1 MATTTKKHQSTRS
14 RKTKAVETAPA
25 KPKRARKTRE
35 VPPFVDPPAILHVPP
50 VEAPAVEAPAAV
62 LSVDDIP
69 LVLPEPRTQTAAESL
84 RGQTMGT
91 RVTLSVFGT
100 HRAVSAVCREDMARS
115 VEADGRDVSA
125 RKRLLNSKH
134 PAFLACTNL
143 RNRAETY
150 WKQHTLPY
158 PEIGTRLIKLTKV
171 GDFEAQMTAFRD
183 EMADLSRALDD
194 HLQDLRDE
202 AQRRL
207 GKLFDPR
214 DYPETMAD
222 SFRVGW
228 TVFSVEPPS
237 YLLDLHP
244 EVYHAEQ
251 ERAAARFT
259 EAVHLAEQAF
269 VTQFAELI
277 GHLCD
282 KLTGTSEDGRPLVF
296 RDSAVN
302 NIHDFVNRFGELTIH
317 SMPELDALVARAKD
331 AISGHSPN
339 QFRTD
344 GAFRAK
350 IVNDLRSVSVQIDG
364 LMIERPRR
372 RIIRPDVVT
381 QDAPDVTQDTT
392 PAQDETPTPEA

>member
-1 MATTTKKHQSTRS
+1 
-14 RKTKAVETAPA
+14 
-25 KPKRARKTRE
+25 
-35 VPPFVDPPAILHVPP
+35 
-50 VEAPAVEAPAAV
+50 
-62 LSVDDIP
+62 
-69 LVLPEPRTQTAAESL
+69 
-84 RGQTMGT
+84 
-91 RVTLSVFGT
+91 
-100 HRAVSAVCREDMARS
+100 
-115 VEADGRDVSA
+115 
-125 RKRLLNSKH
+125 
-134 PAFLACTNL
+134 
-143 RNRAETY
+143 
-150 WKQHTLPY
+150 
-158 PEIGTRLIKLTKV
+158 
-171 GDFEAQMTAFRD
+171 
-183 EMADLSRALDD
+183 
-194 HLQDLRDE
+194 
-202 AQRRL
+202 
-207 GKLFDPR
+207 
-214 DYPETMAD
+214 
-222 SFRVGW
+222 
-228 TVFSVEPPS
+228 
-237 YLLDLHP
+237 
-244 EVYHAEQ
+244 
-251 ERAAARFT
+251 
-259 EAVHLAEQAF
+259 VHLAEQAF